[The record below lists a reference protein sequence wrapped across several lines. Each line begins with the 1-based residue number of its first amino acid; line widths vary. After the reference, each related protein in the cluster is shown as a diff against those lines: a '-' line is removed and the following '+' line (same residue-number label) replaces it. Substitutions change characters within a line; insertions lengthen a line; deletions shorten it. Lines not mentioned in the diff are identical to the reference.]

1 VDFGDIRV
9 ARFHDFGR
17 EKTVDADGATV
28 PTEDMYFV
36 TLANGYT
43 FAARGS
49 GTEPKIKFY
58 LFANEKAQDAAGLP
72 AAKAKAR
79 QTLDALKKLIEHDA
93 KHRARGHGSA

>member
-1 VDFGDIRV
+1 VDFGDMRV

-17 EKTVDADGATV
+17 EKTMDADGATV
-28 PTEDMYFV
+28 PAQDMYFV

-58 LFANEKAQDAAGLP
+58 LFANEKAENAAGLP
-72 AAKAKAR
+72 LAKTKAR
-79 QTLDALKKLIEHDA
+79 QTLDALKKLIEADA
-93 KHRARGHGSA
+93 KHRAKG